1 MDRHREPR
9 CQRRQQRQCIRL
21 ESRRLRQNLDVPEAE
36 GVPTA
41 LADSA
46 RGHGEDNDGVGD
58 NWAGDKGGTDGKYLS
73 SRL

>member
-1 MDRHREPR
+1 M
-9 CQRRQQRQCIRL
+9 
-21 ESRRLRQNLDVPEAE
+21 PEAE

-46 RGHGEDNDGVGD
+46 RGHGENNDRVGD

-73 SRL
+73 SRLCTCGQTQLESSPKVFTFHFATGVIGV